1 MLYRN
6 EEGSAY
12 RRTDDPRKAEYLLS
26 LGYIPVEEDEAEAEE
41 KPKRGKKAEQ
51 PSGERV
57 IEA

>member
-12 RRTDDPRKAEYLLS
+12 RRTDDPRKAEHLLS
-26 LGYIPVEEDEAEAEE
+26 LGYIPVDEDEE

-51 PSGERV
+51 ASGERV